1 MFLPTSKNTASKELL
16 WLNNSEGREITLKK
30 LTLSTLAFSMALI
43 FSVGLVPKADTSF
56 GTDVQN
62 EVLTASQD
70 DTTPPLGHRVLNYN
84 FVDNDKTMTDEELFG
99 KYCVSS
105 GEWIVESKF
114 NYDAFPNMAGVKQA
128 AIEASSDGD
137 YTRAKEEFKKYYQEK
152 KRSFNIPAP
161 QNTANDDL
169 AAKLHS
175 EQMYFGQ
182 GTNILDIVEI
192 NNDYSYVE
200 VDVTEKVNSVKSTDT
215 KNLVIVIMGLR
226 KDGSSAEIDSREA
239 GTTGPN
245 IDVRLSTGATMN
257 FVAQKDTYVSAGDN
271 RNTSYGTETV
281 LKAEESVSS
290 IGVTER
296 VDTNTKRASVAFH
309 LESLSEDDDVTSAT
323 LKLRCRNAAGT
334 GKMYLALFLTN
345 TASWTEETV
354 WTNYPNGH
362 IAFSYY
368 GEEYQLNHKM
378 LSKNA
383 DIYPNANF
391 RYTEDICR
399 TMFYTPF
406 YNRYYYTKDEF
417 YAQGYIKSVGDFML
431 QHSGEAAVNKTLD
444 LANRKLFATQL
455 PVIIDSPYA
464 TPEWVT
470 AVAKHV
476 WGAANYMKTRFTS
489 TSNWGTAEAGQL
501 FAIGAYFP
509 EFRDAYDWTTNMNT
523 SGNLKSVAY
532 RVKYLLDN
540 NVREDFSCY
549 EHAGAYVN
557 YFVSTITGIMT
568 YSEITGVPFVL
579 DEETTEKLINVTK
592 YLADISGPGFTFT
605 QWGDE
610 GNYTGKH
617 AQLATVG
624 KRYND
629 SYLLYA
635 GTDGKEGEKPS
646 YTSVFYPEGKMAAM
660 RTGWDKRS
668 YMLFTDFGGR
678 SVHGHNDDLGI
689 IVFAKGKY
697 LLSDQSMADYNSEN
711 DVILQQLEAHN
722 VVITDGQEQLSKTS
736 DSEEKTGAVSGK
748 TNDWV
753 TNESFDLLSGTV
765 KDTGGNSWKRN
776 IMFLRGKYWIVTDY
790 MTPSDLTKDTEH
802 RQLWHMLST
811 ANLNFEEDTKVLKS
825 NFDDVNIRVVPLDPQ
840 NLQTDILTGIQG
852 GTSVKE
858 ANYGVYTKT
867 AKGTTSFNTLLRP
880 ESAGEDAEVSITE
893 IPLSDVSSDG
903 ADAMKINA
911 SYTEGSV
918 RNETEAVYYIVN
930 DETKIKKRRI
940 DDLTFDGKMFLKE
953 TDKNG
958 KLLSINIYQGSDLSN
973 TNGKVLFRADDL
985 VNDFAI
991 DYSGENIYMTSSLA
1005 KNAINWNELTFIKQ
1019 GTVKSV
1025 YYNGQKAD
1033 FKQTT
1038 NYIYFGTE
1046 PIVRDSSLPVVTPTP
1061 ETNKPQHGNLNQGS
1075 LPSGSTTGG
1084 SASGGAPVVTPGTS
1098 INQGTGSV
1106 SLNKDSSLSYM
1117 NGYDNG
1123 TIRPDAY
1130 ITREEVVTALYR
1142 LVADKT
1148 QKSDLETAFSDVSK
1162 DSYSYEAIDFMMNN
1176 KIISGYEDGTFKPK
1190 NSITRAEFA
1199 KIISVLVP
1207 AGTNTGASCP
1217 CTDISASWA
1226 KEYIEKIYRAGY
1238 ITGYPDGTFRPDN
1251 PITRAE
1257 FMVIVNRVLN
1267 RKSNVDEAM
1276 AYETYFTDV
1285 SSSHWAFADV
1295 IAASIDKNKQEQ

>member
-1 MFLPTSKNTASKELL
+1 VKNIAY
-16 WLNNSEGREITLKK
+16 RV
-30 LTLSTLAFSMALI
+30 LALCI
-43 FSVGLVPKADTSF
+43 VLVFSF
-56 GTDVQN
+56 GMVSEAN
-62 EVLTASQD
+62 EADINVTSGAELFADEISSTEESGEI
-70 DTTPPLGHRVLNYN
+70 PPLGHRVLNYN
-84 FVDNDKTMTDEELFG
+84 FVDNDITMTDEELFG
-99 KYCVSS
+99 KYCASS

-114 NYDAFPNMAGVKQA
+114 DYDSFPNMAEVKRA
-128 AIEASSDGD
+128 AMEASSDGD
-137 YTRAKEEFKKYYQEK
+137 YTHAKEEFKKYYQEK
-152 KRSFNIPAP
+152 KRSFNITAP
-161 QNTANDDL
+161 QNSANDDL

-192 NNDYSYVE
+192 DNDYSTVE
-200 VDVTEKVNSVKSTDT
+200 IDVTEKVNSVKSTDT
-215 KNLVIVIMGLR
+215 KNLAIVIMGLR
-226 KDGSSAEIDSREA
+226 KDGSSAEIDSRESGA
-239 GTTGPN
+239 TGPN
-245 IDVRLSTGATMN
+245 VDVRLSTGATKN
-257 FVAQKDTYVSAGDN
+257 FAAQKDTYVSAGDN
-271 RNTSYGTETV
+271 RDKSYGTETV

-290 IGVTER
+290 IGTTER
-296 VDTNTKRASVAFH
+296 VDTNTKRASVVFH
-309 LESLSEDDDVTSAT
+309 LNTLSEDDDITSAT

-334 GKMYLALFLTN
+334 GKMYLAVFLTN
-345 TASWTEETV
+345 TSSWTEETV

-368 GEEYQLNHKM
+368 GEDYQLNHKM

-431 QHSGEAAVNKTLD
+431 QHPGGATVNKTLD

-476 WGAANYMKTRFTS
+476 WGAADYMKTRFTS

-501 FAIGAYFP
+501 YAIGAYFP
-509 EFRDAYDWTTNMNT
+509 EFKDAYDWTTNMNT
-523 SGNLKSVAY
+523 SGNLKSAAY

-540 NVREDFSCY
+540 NVRDDFSCY

-557 YFVSTITGIMT
+557 YFVSTITSIMT

-617 AQLATVG
+617 AQLQTIG

-635 GTDGKEGEKPS
+635 GTDGKEGEKPD
-646 YTSVFYPEGKMAAM
+646 YTSVFYPQGKMAAM
-660 RTGWDKRS
+660 RTGWDSRS

-711 DVILQQLEAHN
+711 DTILQQLEAHN
-722 VVITDGQEQLSKTS
+722 VVITDGKEQLSKTS
-736 DSEEKTGAVSGK
+736 DSEEKTGAVPGK

-753 TNESFDLLSGTV
+753 TNESFDFLSGTI
-765 KDTGGNSWKRN
+765 KDTGANSWKRN

-790 MTPSDLTKDTEH
+790 MTPSDLTKDTQH

-811 ANLNFEEDTKVLKS
+811 ADISFDESTKVLRS
-825 NFDDVNIRVVPLDPQ
+825 NFDDVNIQVVPLDPQ
-840 NLQTDILTGIQG
+840 NLQTEILTGIQG
-852 GTSVKE
+852 GSSVKE
-858 ANYGVYTKT
+858 AKYGVYTKT

-880 ESAGEDAEVSITE
+880 ELTGENPDVAMEE
-893 IPLSDVSSDG
+893 IPLSDVSADG
-903 ADAMKINA
+903 VDAMKVNIA
-911 SYTEGSV
+911 YTEGSV
-918 RNETEAVYYIVN
+918 RNETEAIYYIVN
-930 DETKIKKRRI
+930 DETLIKKRRV

-958 KLLSINIYQGSDLSN
+958 KLLSLNIYQGSDLSY
-973 TNGKVLFRADDL
+973 TNGKALFRTDDT
-985 VNDFAI
+985 VNDFAV

-1005 KNAINWNELTFIKQ
+1005 ENDINWNELTFAKYGNI
-1019 GTVKSV
+1019 KSV
-1025 YYNGQKAD
+1025 YYNGEKTD
-1033 FKQTT
+1033 FNQTT
-1038 NYIYFGTE
+1038 NYVYFGDE
-1046 PIVRDSSLPVVTPTP
+1046 PVIRDVTLP
-1061 ETNKPQHGNLNQGS
+1061 NDKPSGNGGGSQHGGS
-1075 LPSGSTTGG
+1075 RPGG
-1084 SASGGAPVVTPGTS
+1084 SAGGSSGGGIVPGGVPS
-1098 INQGTGSV
+1098 VPAGGTELIKDASV
-1106 SLNKDSSLSYM
+1106 PYI

-1123 TIRPDAY
+1123 EIRPDDY
-1130 ITREEVVTALYR
+1130 ITREEAVTALYR
-1142 LVADKT
+1142 LVADKSLN
-1148 QKSDLETAFSDVSK
+1148 SDGKPEFSDVSK
-1162 DSYSYEAIDFMMNN
+1162 DSYSYEAITFMASK
-1176 KIISGYEDGTFKPK
+1176 KIISGYGDGAFKPK

-1199 KIISVLVP
+1199 KIISLLVSV
-1207 AGTNTGASCP
+1207 NASSSVACP
-1217 CTDISASWA
+1217 CTDISSSWA
-1226 KEYIEKIYRAGY
+1226 KEYIEKIYKAGWV
-1238 ITGYPDGTFRPDN
+1238 TGYPDGTFRPDN
-1251 PITRAE
+1251 TITRAE

-1267 RKSNVDEAM
+1267 RKLGADLAK
-1276 AYETYFTDV
+1276 AYETYFTDIT
-1285 SSSHWAFADV
+1285 SSHWAFADV
-1295 IAASIDKNKQEQ
+1295 IAAAIGKKEQ